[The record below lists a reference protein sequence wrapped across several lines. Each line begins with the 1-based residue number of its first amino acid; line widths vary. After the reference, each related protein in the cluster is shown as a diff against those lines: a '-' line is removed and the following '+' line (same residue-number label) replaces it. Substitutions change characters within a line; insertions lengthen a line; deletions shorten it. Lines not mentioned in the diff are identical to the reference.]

1 MALLEHQWPK
11 IFTGHWATAGI
22 GVSIR
27 VGGVRDGWRVLGK
40 GVGCCSLAGGW
51 SMGCEAPL
59 GKHLLLLEAPYGA
72 AGGETGAK
80 MSRGSVNQSP
90 WA

>member
-1 MALLEHQWPK
+1 
-11 IFTGHWATAGI
+11 
-22 GVSIR
+22 
-27 VGGVRDGWRVLGK
+27 
-40 GVGCCSLAGGW
+40 
-51 SMGCEAPL
+51 MGCEAPL